1 MIEQIQIRKLT
12 PHFGA
17 EVIGLDLSVP
27 MSSEDFE
34 HIRNLFLEYQL
45 LYFGQQQL
53 SDSDHVRVGQQFGT
67 LQVHVMNQ
75 YHANQHPELY
85 RLSNVGAD
93 GKPNGQYPDKGT
105 LAWHTDASWQSL
117 TGQATLIY
125 CEIAAK
131 QGGETHFCD
140 AYGLYDRLSP
150 DWKERLQNKKA
161 VHSLDFSRNRRHG
174 HQPMTEDQRAAV
186 PPVEHPIL
194 RTHPDTNRKSL
205 YLGDHAE
212 YVKDVPYEEGR
223 QWIDELNTIGAED
236 ELVYRHQWSDHDFL
250 VWDNRCLLHKV
261 MEYDAATEK
270 RIVRRCT
277 VIDPR
282 PPA

>member
-1 MIEQIQIRKLT
+1 MIEHLQIRKLT

-17 EVIGLDLSVP
+17 EVLGLDLSVP

-45 LYFGQQQL
+45 LYFSQQQL

-105 LAWHTDASWQSL
+105 LAWHTDASWQTL

-150 DWKERLQNKKA
+150 AWKERLHDKKA

-194 RTHPDTNRKSL
+194 RTHPDTNRQSL

-236 ELVYRHQWSDHDFL
+236 ELVYRHRWSDHDFL

>member
-1 MIEQIQIRKLT
+1 MIEHLQIRKLT

-105 LAWHTDASWQSL
+105 LAWHTDASWQAL

-125 CEIAAK
+125 CEIAPK

-140 AYGLYDRLSP
+140 TYGLYDRLSP
-150 DWKERLQNKKA
+150 DWKERLQDKKA

-212 YVKDVPYEEGR
+212 YIKDVPYEEGR

>member
-1 MIEQIQIRKLT
+1 
-12 PHFGA
+12 
-17 EVIGLDLSVP
+17 
-27 MSSEDFE
+27 
-34 HIRNLFLEYQL
+34 
-45 LYFGQQQL
+45 
-53 SDSDHVRVGQQFGT
+53 
-67 LQVHVMNQ
+67 
-75 YHANQHPELY
+75 
-85 RLSNVGAD
+85 
-93 GKPNGQYPDKGT
+93 
-105 LAWHTDASWQSL
+105 
-117 TGQATLIY
+117 
-125 CEIAAK
+125 
-131 QGGETHFCD
+131 
-140 AYGLYDRLSP
+140 
-150 DWKERLQNKKA
+150 
-161 VHSLDFSRNRRHG
+161 
-174 HQPMTEDQRAAV
+174 MTEDQRAAV

-212 YVKDVPYEEGR
+212 YIKDVSYEEGR

>member
-1 MIEQIQIRKLT
+1 MIEHLQIKKLT